1 VLTPKPPLEEEEI
14 SLAVPDDLAS
24 PASTAI
30 VSLPGEIDVTN
41 APAVQ
46 TLITQALAPGVTVVV
61 ADLTA
66 TGFCDSAGLRHLLLA
81 HRQIA
86 QAGAQLRLAIPPD
99 GPLGRVT
106 ELTGINRYVAVY
118 PTLQRAVDGGP
129 PSG

>member
-1 VLTPKPPLEEEEI
+1 VLTPELPLEEEEI

-30 VSLPGEIDVTN
+30 VGLPGEIDVTN

-46 TLITQALAPGVTVVV
+46 ALITEALAPGVTVVV

-81 HRQIA
+81 HRQVA

-99 GPLGRVT
+99 GPLGRIT
-106 ELTGINRYVAVY
+106 ELTGINRYLAVY
-118 PTLQRAVDGGP
+118 PTLQLAVDGGS
-129 PSG
+129 SG